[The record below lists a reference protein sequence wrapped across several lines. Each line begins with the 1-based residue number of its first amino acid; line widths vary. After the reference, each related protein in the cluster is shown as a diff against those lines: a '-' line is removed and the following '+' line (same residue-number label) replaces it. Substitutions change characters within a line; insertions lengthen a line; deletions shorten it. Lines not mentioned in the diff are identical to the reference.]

1 MILTAASIASP
12 TLRAIDCRDCNP
24 ESMSAAD
31 KGIAM
36 KAISRAASLL
46 ALAVSFS
53 QSDAFAKSGGG
64 GPTQVKTSGT
74 SAGPSPVAGSQNKP
88 RGCDQNPRQPGCR
101 PGHTQPTCLGPHR
114 GPNGVM
120 IQCD

>member
-12 TLRAIDCRDCNP
+12 TLSAIDCRDCNP

-36 KAISRAASLL
+36 KAISQAASLL
-46 ALAVSFS
+46 ALAVAVSFS
-53 QSDAFAKSGGG
+53 QSDAFAKSG

-74 SAGPSPVAGSQNKP
+74 SAGPSPVAGSQNKH
-88 RGCDQNPRQPGCR
+88 RGCYQNPTAPGCR
-101 PGHTQPTCLGPHR
+101 PGHTQPTCRGPHM